1 MFWSTLVVLCLLAVA
16 FAVWPLWKQSHRLS
30 PLVAAVIV
38 LTVGLSAVVYD
49 QLGSPGAESGRS
61 GLGGGQGGQGMD
73 EAIASL
79 EARLDNNPD
88 DIAGWKMLGRTHMT
102 LQNYAGAVTAY
113 ERAMSLESGQVAQT
127 LIDLALAIANRD
139 QQPIV
144 GRSAELVDNALALE
158 PQNQAALFYGG
169 MAAANR
175 GDVTTA
181 ADHWEKLLSLNPPQN
196 IQEILVQNIA
206 TWRGEAPP
214 APVQQTQV
222 QQPQAQEIPDDAII
236 SASVTLSN
244 DALTAMPG
252 NAAVFVIARDPAA
265 PTPPIAVS
273 RLALAELPTVVSL
286 TDANSMVAGRNLS
299 MFPEIELLARVSLS
313 GGPAAASGDWYG
325 SMIVR
330 PAESRSVS
338 LTIDQQ
344 VP

>member
-30 PLVAAVIV
+30 PLVATVIV
-38 LTVGLSAVVYD
+38 LTVGLSAVVYN
-49 QLGSPGAESGRS
+49 QLGSPGVESGRS
-61 GLGGGQGGQGMD
+61 EQFSGQGGQGMD

-79 EARLDNNPD
+79 EGRLANKPD
-88 DIAGWKMLGRTHMT
+88 DVDGWKMLGRTHMT

-113 ERAMSLESGQVAQT
+113 ERAMSLESGRVAQT

-181 ADHWEKLLSLNPPQN
+181 ADYWEKLLSLNPPEN
-196 IQEILVQNIA
+196 VREILVQNIA
-206 TWRGEAPP
+206 VWRGEPP
-214 APVQQTQV
+214 P
-222 QQPQAQEIPDDAII
+222 PQAQPPREQDLPDDAVI
-236 SASVTLSN
+236 SASIALSN
-244 DALTAMPG
+244 DALAAMPG
-252 NAAVFVIARDPAA
+252 NAAVFVIARDPVA
-265 PTPPIAVS
+265 PTLPIAVS
-273 RLALAELPTVVSL
+273 RIALAELPTVVSL

-313 GGPAAASGDWYG
+313 GGPAAASGDWFG

-330 PAESRSVS
+330 PADNPSVS
-338 LTIDQQ
+338 LTINQQ